1 MKTKIIYL
9 ILPMLFFP
17 SIGYCQQLSSDKE
30 IIKWPT
36 FKDELFQV
44 AVYNYI
50 YNELDLSN
58 VVSPS
63 MGLSDY
69 TPKVSFS
76 IKSNGSLKTA
86 KIIQS
91 TGSKWLDNKVLML
104 CKDFVRKKFMT
115 PAYSENGPVEC
126 YLTVTLGF
134 RYYSLSKNN
143 SGPIRYLSGGHSM
156 YSKWTDLYTP
166 SPYDP

>member
-1 MKTKIIYL
+1 MKTKLLYL

-17 SIGYCQQLSSDKE
+17 SIGYSQQLSSDKE

-104 CKDFVRKKFMT
+104 CKEEGIWINKT
-115 PAYSENGPVEC
+115 
-126 YLTVTLGF
+126 YLTI
-134 RYYSLSKNN
+134 
-143 SGPIRYLSGGHSM
+143 IRILF
-156 YSKWTDLYTP
+156 
-166 SPYDP
+166 